1 MPFVSV
7 SPNDIGIEEQTSLHC
22 FGVLS
27 LRAKKHYILGQI
39 SLLKWSL
46 FYLIMTS
53 LCLKS
58 ALGSSVIL
66 LLLAVILIIICLYNE
81 SENLRNVQ
89 SQLIELVNNTP
100 LQVANALLDDD

>member
-1 MPFVSV
+1 MPFVSITPDSV
-7 SPNDIGIEEQTSLHC
+7 EEQTSLHV

-27 LRAKKHYILGQI
+27 LRAKKHYILGQL

-46 FYLIMTS
+46 FYLAMTS

-66 LLLAVILIIICLYNE
+66 FLLAVILIMVCLYNE
-81 SENLRNVQ
+81 TENLRNVQ
-89 SQLIELVNNTP
+89 QQLIELVNNT
-100 LQVANALLDDD
+100 LQVANTLLDDD